1 MHNPVEEALTEASRP
16 ASIRQCTV
24 LTGESPVP
32 DPDYP
37 VGAVEIET
45 EEGILTVAVI
55 AIIEVEGK
63 VVVAVPTTAWHRKAK
78 QRLLPPG
85 SLEKA
90 VAVQVEFINRE
101 GDEPFTSLGPKK
113 IWLGYLSKRAEELVV
128 FEPAAEVEEA
138 SVDTPFASESVWH
151 LPEAS
156 ALVAV
161 ADQRFAFVSAV
172 SEGAT
177 GGVSFD
183 HRLSALEQSVQT
195 IAASVAKLVDT
206 PSRSV
211 AATAK
216 PASRPSALKTPCLT
230 QKPPGLDGA
239 DVSGSAEL
247 DQEVMRSARQA
258 GIPEE
263 QIAEM
268 ARLASRGRP
277 KMADL
282 PASSSKPHIRFV
294 DPLEE
299 SEEDLADVEETNL
312 LSGDPMQD
320 AVTKL
325 TQIAAQ
331 LTKQKTPSRSLE
343 SLLDGSGSAHSS
355 EASST
360 SNQKY
365 AVALRAL
372 RKALHQ
378 QPRSIYN
385 TIEQNMND
393 DFQVRTQ
400 LPGTAPVACSARA
413 WLELRSRVQPF
424 QTPVRLLWGIAG
436 VLDCLRCNA
445 PEEAR
450 ARCALLLACGDQL
463 SIDRGSW
470 IVASEMMLEEGPPMS
485 SFQYHTLPSETEQP
499 YTRLIDGRWLD
510 LFLAKLSDHDALNE
524 KKKKLSYKKPL
535 ADAANAK
542 APPVGNPKSKG
553 DGGKGKGKRAEAAE
567 ADAHQ
572 T

>member
-161 ADQRFAFVSAV
+161 ADQHFAFVSAV

-177 GGVSFD
+177 GGASFD

-206 PSRSV
+206 PIPIGCSNSKTSIQTVRFEDTMPDPETSRIRRCR
-211 AATAK
+211 TYLD
-216 PASRPSALKTPCLT
+216 RP
-230 QKPPGLDGA
+230 
-239 DVSGSAEL
+239 EL

-355 EASST
+355 EGLFNIQSEVCSGTEGSSESTSPATPLHLQHDRAEHERRLPGADSTSRDSTSGLLSPSMVGTTISSST
-360 SNQKY
+360 FPDSCTPPLGALQACWTVY
-365 AVALRAL
+365 AAMPQRRHELDV
-372 RKALHQ
+372 H
-378 QPRSIYN
+378 S
-385 TIEQNMND
+385 
-393 DFQVRTQ
+393 
-400 LPGTAPVACSARA
+400 S
-413 WLELRSRVQPF
+413 WL
-424 QTPVRLLWGIAG
+424 
-436 VLDCLRCNA
+436 
-445 PEEAR
+445 
-450 ARCALLLACGDQL
+450 
-463 SIDRGSW
+463 
-470 IVASEMMLEEGPPMS
+470 
-485 SFQYHTLPSETEQP
+485 
-499 YTRLIDGRWLD
+499 
-510 LFLAKLSDHDALNE
+510 
-524 KKKKLSYKKPL
+524 
-535 ADAANAK
+535 AAT
-542 APPVGNPKSKG
+542 SC
-553 DGGKGKGKRAEAAE
+553 R
-567 ADAHQ
+567 
-572 T
+572 